1 MAYGLT
7 SFGVSLDIHYCC
19 GKIKFVEVC
28 LSEKCTKES
37 SKTSHECCTTKRIV
51 SSDNSNGVTQSVVKF
66 KCQKRSENVVAGAP
80 NFIPASVLH
89 IAKLPNNNKRSFA
102 SPIYLMNMVFRL

>member
-28 LSEKCTKES
+28 LSEKCTKET

-66 KCQKRSENVVAGAP
+66 KYQKKSEKVVAGLL
-80 NFIPASVLH
+80 NFIPASLLH
-89 IAKLPNNNKRSFA
+89 IEQLPNKGKRSFV